1 VEPLPPVTPSV
12 VSLGAPV
19 DMLVERRTA
28 PLVSR
33 RGVRRLLSAGPEP
46 YRPLRRASGI
56 LELIDL
62 AADSLPDPLSLLS
75 ATCRT
80 AGAAAAEI
88 TVFDGRTARWSTE
101 PGRVLDGEPTVV
113 SFDLRFEGEVFGLL
127 SLLPQMPFED
137 HPLDREAAEVAA
149 GILGMSFGSVKLS
162 ARLAAELDD
171 HEHALKHDL
180 LTGMANRVAFDHAVE
195 RALSEVA
202 RGVGSIQTGGASQ
215 PNGAA
220 LVVLDLNRFKE
231 VNAGFGHAVGDLVV
245 AEIADRLSRSM
256 PEHAIAARIG
266 GDSFAV
272 LLHGV
277 ADVEEAFALGV
288 KLLQA
293 LDGPI
298 EVEGAALHVNTAMGI
313 AFAPEHG
320 VTRSVLAQRADMA
333 LYAAKEHPE
342 STLRLWEPSQ
352 DRVSSQQLELVVD
365 LRDAIDQG
373 SLEVHYQPKTNIATD
388 SVIGV
393 EALVRWKHPIRGW
406 VRPDEMIPLA
416 EHTGLIHDLTWFVLH
431 TALAQCARW
440 QRSGLPLHVA
450 VNLPARSLRDP
461 NLPQDVSNALQMSG
475 LAGKWLTLEITESE
489 FTTDS
494 DVSRVVMAG
503 LRELGVRLSIDDF
516 GTGYSALSYLARLHV
531 DELKIDK
538 SFVTNLHDNDAN
550 LSIVRA
556 IIDVAQGFGLETVAE
571 GVEDQVVLD
580 RLSVMGCTTAQG
592 YLLSPPL
599 AADPMSVWL
608 VDRASKDRARS
619 SSYVPSPAGSAR
631 TVSPLHLVKDSN

>member
-1 VEPLPPVTPSV
+1 VPPESPSV
-12 VSLGAPV
+12 VTLVAPV
-19 DMLVERRTA
+19 DILVERRSA
-28 PLVSR
+28 PLAAR
-33 RGVRRLLSAGPEP
+33 RGVRRILSAGSEP

-62 AADSLPDPLSLLS
+62 AADALPDPLSLLA

-80 AGAAAAEI
+80 AGAAAAEV

-113 SFDLRFEGEVFGLL
+113 TFDLRFEGEVFGSL
-127 SLLPQMPFED
+127 SLLPQIPAEE

-180 LTGMANRVAFDHAVE
+180 LTGMANRVAFDHAVD
-195 RALSEVA
+195 RALSDVT
-202 RGVGSIQTGGASQ
+202 RSVGSIQAGGSIH
-215 PNGAA
+215 PIGAA

-245 AEIADRLSRSM
+245 AEIADRLLRNM
-256 PEHAIAARIG
+256 PERAIAARIG

-277 ADVEEAFALGV
+277 GDVEEAYALGE
-288 KLLQA
+288 KLLQG

-298 EVEGAALHVNTAMGI
+298 EVEGAALHVNTAMGV

-342 STLRLWEPSQ
+342 STLRLWDPSQ

-373 SLEVHYQPKTNIATD
+373 TLEVHYQPKTNIATD
-388 SVIGV
+388 SVVGV

-406 VRPDEMIPLA
+406 VTPDEMIPLA

-440 QRSGLPLHVA
+440 QRSGLPMHVA
-450 VNLPARSLRDP
+450 VNLPARSLRDA
-461 NLPQDVSNALQMSG
+461 NLPHDVANALEMSG
-475 LAGKWLTLEITESE
+475 VDGKWLTLEITESE
-489 FTTDS
+489 FTIDS

-556 IIDVAQGFGLETVAE
+556 IIDVAEGFGLETVAE

-580 RLSVMGCTTAQG
+580 RLLAMGCTTAQG
-592 YLLSPPL
+592 YLLSRPL
-599 AADPMSVWL
+599 AAEPMSVWL
-608 VDRASKDRARS
+608 LDRTSKDRLRAETTW
-619 SSYVPSPAGSAR
+619 PAP
-631 TVSPLHLVKDSN
+631 PLHLVKDSN